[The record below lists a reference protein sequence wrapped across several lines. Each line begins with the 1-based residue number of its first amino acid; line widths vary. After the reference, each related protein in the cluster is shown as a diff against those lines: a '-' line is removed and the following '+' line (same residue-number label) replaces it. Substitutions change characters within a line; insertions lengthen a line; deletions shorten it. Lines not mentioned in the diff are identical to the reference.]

1 MGFSQTNRDS
11 IIMLNKQTNPTL
23 LLNSATFMEEIG
35 KYLQVINDN
44 IFIVIV
50 LIIFFTSCLMIGIE
64 IGKWL
69 YRIFKK
75 YCL

>member
-1 MGFSQTNRDS
+1 
-11 IIMLNKQTNPTL
+11 
-23 LLNSATFMEEIG
+23 MEEIG

-50 LIIFFTSCLMIGIE
+50 LIIFLTSCLMVGVK

-69 YRIFKK
+69 YKQFKK
-75 YCL
+75 YWL

>member
-1 MGFSQTNRDS
+1 
-11 IIMLNKQTNPTL
+11 
-23 LLNSATFMEEIG
+23 MEEIG

-50 LIIFFTSCLMIGIE
+50 LIIFFTSLFMVGVK

-69 YRIFKK
+69 YRMFKK

>member
-1 MGFSQTNRDS
+1 
-11 IIMLNKQTNPTL
+11 
-23 LLNSATFMEEIG
+23 MEEIG
-35 KYLQVINDN
+35 KCLQVVNDN

-50 LIIFFTSCLMIGIE
+50 LIIFFASCLMIGVK

-69 YRIFKK
+69 YKQFKK

>member
-1 MGFSQTNRDS
+1 
-11 IIMLNKQTNPTL
+11 
-23 LLNSATFMEEIG
+23 MEEIG

-50 LIIFFTSCLMIGIE
+50 LIIFFTSCLMIGVK

-69 YRIFKK
+69 YRMFKK